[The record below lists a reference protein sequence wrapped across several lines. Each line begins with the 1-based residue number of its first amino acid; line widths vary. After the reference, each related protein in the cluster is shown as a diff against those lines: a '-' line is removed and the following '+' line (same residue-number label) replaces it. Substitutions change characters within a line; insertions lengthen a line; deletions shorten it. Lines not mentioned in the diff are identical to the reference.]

1 MAVGLHADIGNI
13 ISQAKGFQDLASNLQ
28 SRVTQ
33 RAVVTLARRI
43 GPEVNRRLAADLNLS
58 TRQISQRVSV
68 TKGPDYVDITG
79 SGTGIP
85 LSQFGAKW
93 AGRKSQ
99 GVVVTVWRNAGQY
112 TYVGAFKLAA
122 GAVVTRQRLA
132 NGKRAGRL
140 PLRQLIGPDI
150 GSVLIDTGN
159 HQIAGPLL
167 GFVRD
172 TLSAE
177 IERLVA
183 VEIGNIT
190 G

>member
-13 ISQAKGFQDLASNLQ
+13 ISQAKGFNDLASNLQ

-79 SGTGIP
+79 SGKGIA

-93 AGRKSQ
+93 GGRKTS
-99 GVVVTVWRNAGQY
+99 GAVVQVWRNSQPY
-112 TYVGAFKLAA
+112 TYVGAFIT
-122 GAVVTRQRLA
+122 GGRVVSRQRLA

-150 GSVLIDTGN
+150 GSVLIDTGP

-167 GFVRD
+167 GFARD
-172 TLSAE
+172 LLSAE
-177 IERLVA
+177 VERLIT